1 MTITEVMA
9 SIYRRF
15 EKSSDEPDTT
25 SEDFIVRLDYVNRAI
40 RQWENEMG
48 MDWKELY
55 RTLSGTLT
63 SGVLTGS
70 TIDALKSPSGFVR
83 IGTDRYEYVRPERV
97 EREVSLY
104 PSKKI
109 YTITGAKESKSIN
122 VYPVVSDDFYL
133 DYQKYATIYSTGEET
148 GEIEMSNP
156 EFIIQFV
163 CAQLYLDDANN
174 TQAGV
179 EMQGA
184 TDAMNSMKLNNEK
197 LPFWQEDNQGSNEG
211 INFGQ

>member
-104 PSKKI
+104 SSKKI
-109 YTITGAKESKSIN
+109 YTITGAKEAKSIN